1 MENQGILLSR
11 QHLRLTHNPAE
22 AFRRIST
29 IMQSQCPVLG
39 PESCLVASKEVLV
52 EHENFLRRKK
62 QMVSLTEASPD
73 WGYLL
78 TERQRKLH
86 D

>member
-11 QHLRLTHNPAE
+11 KHLRVTQNPAE
-22 AFRRIST
+22 AFKRIST
-29 IMQSQCPVLG
+29 IMQSQCPIL
-39 PESCLVASKEVLV
+39 PPDCCLVASKEVLL

-62 QMVSLTEASPD
+62 HMAPLTEASYD
-73 WGYLL
+73 WSYLL